1 MTATLTTL
9 PCGVRVLCDPD
20 PNARTAA
27 AGIWLRTGARW
38 ESASENGIAHFLEHL
53 VFKGAGGRSA
63 RALAEA
69 AEDRG
74 VILNAHTG
82 YERTAYHARCMG
94 EDVLFAL
101 DLIAD
106 MLLAP
111 HLDPADLEV
120 ERGVVLQEIAE
131 AEDDPEDK
139 AGVLHQTAVFARQ
152 PLGRPIL
159 GPARNLSRFV
169 ADDARRFLDA
179 ALTPE
184 RIVVAAAGAVDPG
197 AIADWAEAR
206 LSDRTGRSGLQ
217 PATAAPQGG
226 VQTRIRSG
234 EQLHLIMSLP
244 APQVGRPD
252 SLTARLGSDILGGGA
267 ASRLFQDLRETR
279 GLAYSVEA
287 WWDAYEDAGRLC
299 VATACA
305 PRDAA
310 DIAARVAD
318 HIADL
323 AANGP
328 TEQEVARARRIARA
342 GVAMGRESW
351 MGRCEAGASQTFIF
365 GRPIGFEETEAQI
378 AAVDADAIR
387 AVFAGA
393 AGQRATAAAAAVG
406 PRNGVVAAQRFVDAW
421 G

>member
-1 MTATLTTL
+1 MNATLQTL
-9 PCGVRVLCDPD
+9 DCGVRLLCDPD

-27 AGIWLRTGARW
+27 VGVWLRTGARW
-38 ESASENGIAHFLEHL
+38 ETAGENGIAHFLEHL

-63 RALAEA
+63 RELAEA

-94 EDVLFAL
+94 EDALFAL

-111 HLDPADLEV
+111 HLEPADLEV

-139 AGVLHQTAVFARQ
+139 VGVLHQAAVFARQ

-159 GPARNLSRFV
+159 GPARNLSRFG

-179 ALTPE
+179 ALTPD
-184 RIVVAAAGAVDPG
+184 RIVVAAAGAVDPAAVAAWAQSRFAGRHAG
-197 AIADWAEAR
+197 A
-206 LSDRTGRSGLQ
+206 GFQ
-217 PATAAPQGG
+217 PAPAAPRGG
-226 VQTRIRSG
+226 VQTRIRAG
-234 EQLHLIMSLP
+234 EQLHLMLSLP
-244 APQVGRPD
+244 APPVARTE
-252 SLTARLGSDILGGGA
+252 SLAARLGADILGGGA

-305 PRDAA
+305 PKDAA
-310 DIAARVAD
+310 DIAARVAS

-323 AANGP
+323 ASAGP

-365 GRPIGFEETEAQI
+365 GRPIGFEETDAQI

-387 AVFAGA
+387 AVFAA
-393 AGQRATAAAAAVG
+393 ATRSPHAAAAAVG
-406 PRNGVVAAQRFVDAW
+406 PRNGVVAAQAFVDAW

>member
-1 MTATLTTL
+1 MTATLTAL
-9 PCGVRVLCDPD
+9 SCGVRLLSDPD

-27 AGIWLRTGARW
+27 VGVWLRTGARW
-38 ESASENGIAHFLEHL
+38 ESASQNGIAHFLEHL
-53 VFKGAGGRSA
+53 VFKGAGGRDA

-94 EDVLFAL
+94 EDGLFAL

-106 MLLAP
+106 MLLEP

-139 AGVLHQTAVFARQ
+139 AGVLHQAAVFARQ

-159 GPARNLSRFV
+159 GPARNLSRFH

-179 ALTPE
+179 ALTPD
-184 RIVVAAAGAVDPG
+184 RIVVAAAGAIDPA
-197 AIADWAEAR
+197 AIADWAQTRFA
-206 LSDRTGRSGLQ
+206 GRGPSGGGL
-217 PATAAPQGG
+217 PAAASPQGG

-234 EQLHLIMSLP
+234 EQLHLIVSLP
-244 APQVGRPD
+244 APQVGRAD
-252 SLTARLGSDILGGGA
+252 SLAARLGADILGGGA

-279 GLAYSVEA
+279 GLAYSVEG

-305 PRDAA
+305 PKDAA
-310 DIAARVAD
+310 DIAARVAG

-323 AANGP
+323 AAQGP

-342 GVAMGRESW
+342 GAAMGRESW

-365 GRPIGFEETEAQI
+365 GRPIGFAETEAQI

-387 AVFAGA
+387 AVFAQAA
-393 AGQRATAAAAAVG
+393 AGRAAAAAVG
-406 PRNGVVAAQRFVDAW
+406 PRNGVVAAQAFVDAW